1 MGYNKKHMRYHASP
15 IQTVTE
21 TLKTTIDNGLSADE
35 VQCRQQQYGRN
46 ELAHAKPRSIVFKF
60 FAQFKDTMIVILL
73 VAAAV
78 SLAVHLYE
86 GKGLFEPLLI
96 VGIVILNAVIAVIQ
110 EGRAEKALES
120 LKRMAAP
127 EARVIR
133 GGETQKIPANELVP
147 GDVIELEAGDFVP
160 ADARLVESA
169 RLQVDE
175 AALTG
180 ESVPADKDASRTLD
194 DDTPLA
200 DQDTMVFSGC
210 AVSYG
215 RGVAIVTGT
224 GMQTEM
230 GRIAGLLT
238 DEKHIETPLQHK
250 LSQLGGRL
258 GIIALVACALIFGVG
273 LVAGLPLIE
282 VFMVAVS
289 LAVSAIPEGLAVTV
303 TVILAIGVQRMVKKN
318 AIIRKIPAVETL
330 GSASV
335 ICSDKT
341 GTLTQNRMTVTKIF
355 STASGAEEG
364 SGNNSDAA
372 RQILTYATLCS
383 DGEIEFD
390 DGETKHVGD
399 PTETAIVLAAHNN
412 QLDKSDL
419 EDVSPR
425 LAELPFDSDRKLMS
439 TLHVIDGA
447 QTLIIKGAFDEMV
460 QRCVNTSEELAALKA
475 AADSMSEDAL
485 RVIAVGY
492 RTFDTA
498 PEELDSA
505 VHEQQLTIIGV
516 VGMIDPPREEV
527 KPAVA
532 LCRDAGITPVM
543 ITGDHIVTAMAIAKE
558 LDIMRDGDRAI
569 TGIELEKMSE
579 VELRKEV
586 KNIAVYARV
595 SPQDKIRIVKA
606 WQSTGAV
613 VAMTGDGVNDAPA
626 LKAADIGCAMGVTG
640 TDVAKGA
647 AAMTLTDDN
656 FSTIVAAVRE
666 GRGVYANIRKV
677 VQFLLST
684 NISEI
689 IAVFVAMMIWQQPL
703 LLAVHLLWIN
713 LVTDSLPAITL
724 GLEPVEDSVMKQKPK
739 PKSESLFAGG
749 LWYRIIG
756 MGCLFAAITLFAF
769 WFGKTQFGSLVA
781 GQTMAFI
788 ALASMQ
794 VVHSLNVRSSRSL
807 FTIGLWSNKYLTL
820 AAVGSFAITAAVV
833 LIPPIQTLF
842 GFVTLPLHGYLI
854 AFGCSLLPLI
864 TVELYK
870 LIVNRKDTSLAIV
883 AE

>member
-1 MGYNKKHMRYHASP
+1 MKYYLSST
-15 IQTVTE
+15 QTVADE
-21 TLKTTIDNGLSADE
+21 LKTNTSHGLTADE
-35 VQCRQQQYGRN
+35 VQRRQQRYGRN
-46 ELAHAKPRSIVFKF
+46 ELAPAKSRSIVVRF
-60 FAQFKDTMIVILL
+60 FSQFKDTMIIILL
-73 VAAAV
+73 LAATV
-78 SLAVHLYE
+78 SLAVHIYE

-96 VGIVILNAVIAVIQ
+96 VGIVMLNAIIAVVQ
-110 EGRAEKALES
+110 DGKAEKALES

-133 GGETQKIPANELVP
+133 DGETQKIPASEVVP
-147 GDVIELEAGDFVP
+147 GDIIELEAGDFVP

-180 ESVPADKDASRTLD
+180 ESIPADKDASRALAD
-194 DDTPLA
+194 NTPLA

-215 RGVAIVTGT
+215 RGVAIVTAV

-230 GRIAGLLT
+230 GRIADLLT
-238 DEKHIETPLQHK
+238 DEKPTATPLQHK
-250 LSQLGGRL
+250 LSQLGSRL
-258 GIIALVACALIFGVG
+258 GIIALVACVLIFGVG
-273 LVAGLPLIE
+273 LSAGLPLIDT
-282 VFMVAVS
+282 FMVAVS

-341 GTLTQNRMTVTKIF
+341 GTLTQNRMTVTNIF
-355 STASGAEEG
+355 SIERGNE
-364 SGNNSDAA
+364 NNSTQNSEAA
-372 RQILTYATLCS
+372 RKILIYATLCS
-383 DGEIEFD
+383 DGEID
-390 DGETKHVGD
+390 IDSETIKHIGD

-412 QLDKSDL
+412 HLEKSDL
-419 EDVSPR
+419 EEASPR

-439 TLHVIDGA
+439 TLHTIDGVP
-447 QTLIIKGAFDEMV
+447 TLVTKGAFDEMA
-460 QRCVNTSEELAALKA
+460 QRSVNSKDELARLKKA
-475 AADSMSEDAL
+475 VDDMSENAL
-485 RVIAVGY
+485 RVIAVGC
-492 RTFDTA
+492 RAFDTS
-498 PEELDSA
+498 PGNLVSDI
-505 VHEQQLTIIGV
+505 HEQDLTIIGV

-527 KPAVA
+527 RPAVA
-532 LCRDAGITPVM
+532 LCRDAGIKPVM
-543 ITGDHIVTAMAIAKE
+543 VTGDHIATAVAIAKE
-558 LDIMRDGDRAI
+558 LDIMRDNDRAV
-569 TGIELEKMSE
+569 TGAELEKMSE
-579 VELRKEV
+579 VELRKQV
-586 KNIAVYARV
+586 QDIAVYARV

-640 TDVAKGA
+640 TDVARSA

-666 GRGVYANIRKV
+666 GRGVYANITKV

-689 IAVFVAMMIWQQPL
+689 IAVFVSMMIWQQPL

-713 LVTDSLPAITL
+713 LVTDSLPAIAL

-739 PKSESLFAGG
+739 PKNESLFAGG
-749 LWYRIIG
+749 LWYKIIA
-756 MGCLFAAITLFAF
+756 MGLLFAAVTLFIF
-769 WFGKTQFGSLVA
+769 WFGKTQFDSLAA

-794 VVHSLNVRSSRSL
+794 IVHSLNVRSPRSL
-807 FTIGLWSNKYLTL
+807 FAIGLQSNKYLTF
-820 AAVGSFAITAAVV
+820 AAIGSFFITAAVV
-833 LIPPIQTLF
+833 LIPPVQVLF
-842 GFVTLPLHGYLI
+842 GFAALPAHGYLI
-854 AFGCSLLPLI
+854 AFGCALAPFI
-864 TVELYK
+864 VVEFQKYIAK
-870 LIVNRKDTSLAIV
+870 RKRI
-883 AE
+883 